1 MHYESFFG
9 HHYPPTPNG
18 DLHIGHIAGPFLS
31 ADVFTRVQRQQGHD
45 CALVSYSDDYQ
56 SYMLRRGIELD
67 RNHQTLA
74 EENTR
79 KICETLD
86 LVGIHIDNWMQ
97 PQHNRYF
104 LDAVTEVYNAAY
116 HAGAIYSKTTPEPY
130 CSHCD
135 KWGYEA
141 FGRGL
146 CNHCGVDSDAS
157 QCEGCAHTP
166 DAAKMAEFRC
176 KLCGGKMAFIPVE
189 REFLQ
194 LSAYHN
200 FLKQLF
206 NNKSL
211 RPPMPQF
218 LKEEFELG
226 PLDWG
231 ITRPHDGGL
240 DLKSDGTRRIHTWF
254 MGLAGYLAS
263 FRELLAKTPDGEKRF
278 EQFCHSGQ
286 GKMIHFLGYDC
297 AFSHLIV
304 YPVLLSTLDTYRIE
318 QEFYSNHF
326 LTLKGGTLSTS
337 RNYAIWARDIVK
349 DYDQDS
355 VRFYLSLLAPEAHE
369 SEFDLEKF
377 TTWRNQIFLPT
388 VDQIHERLKEEIGK
402 SASLNLPALDM
413 QVIRR
418 LVQRWYHAASPTH
431 FSMKS
436 VAKICEDV
444 LDIIRDRIALGA
456 AIRSYVALLSFTGQS
471 IFPELSRTLQESS
484 GLSREEIFQQIVSA
498 SSVEY
503 EI

>member
-1 MHYESFFG
+1 MSRFLVTIT
-9 HHYPPTPNG
+9 PPTPNG
-18 DLHIGHIAGPFLS
+18 DLHIGHIAGPFLG

-45 CALVSYSDDYQ
+45 CVLVSYSDDYQ

-67 RNHQTLA
+67 RNHQALA

-79 KICETLD
+79 KICETLE
-86 LVGIHIDNWMQ
+86 LVGIRVDNWMQ
-97 PQHNRYF
+97 PRHNHYF
-104 LDAVTEVYNAAY
+104 LEAVTEIYDAACN
-116 HAGAIYSKTTPEPY
+116 AGAIYSKTTPEPY
-130 CSHCD
+130 CAHCD

-141 FGRGL
+141 FGRGR

-166 DAAKMAEFRC
+166 DAARMAEFHC
-176 KLCGGKMAFIPVE
+176 KLCGGEMAFIPVE

-200 FLKQLF
+200 FLQQLF
-206 NNKSL
+206 RNKSL

-218 LKEEFELG
+218 LKEEYELG
-226 PLDWG
+226 PQDWG

-240 DLKSDGTRRIHTWF
+240 DLKADGSRRIHTWF

-263 FRELLAKTPDGEKRF
+263 FREYLAQTAGGEKRF

-304 YPVLLSTLDTYRIE
+304 YPVLLSTLESYRME

-355 VRFYLSLLAPEAHE
+355 VRFYLSLLAPEEHE
-369 SEFDLEKF
+369 TEFDLEKF
-377 TTWRNQIFLPT
+377 TSWRNQIFIPT
-388 VDQIHERLKEEIGK
+388 VDQIHARLAEEMGK
-402 SASLNLPALDM
+402 SAGFNLQLPDIQA
-413 QVIRR
+413 IRR
-418 LVQRWYHAASPTH
+418 LVQRWYHAASPEH
-431 FSMKS
+431 FSMK
-436 VAKICEDV
+436 ALARICEDV
-444 LDIIRDRIALGA
+444 LDVIRDRIALGA
-456 AIRSYVALLSFTGQS
+456 AIRPYVALLSFTGQS
-471 IFPELSRTLQESS
+471 IFPQLAHRLQEATA
-484 GLSREEIFQQIVSA
+484 LSREEIFQQLISA

>member
-1 MHYESFFG
+1 MTRFLVTIT
-9 HHYPPTPNG
+9 PPTPNG
-18 DLHIGHIAGPFLS
+18 DLHIGHIAGPFLG

-45 CALVSYSDDYQ
+45 CVLVSYSDDYQ
-56 SYMLRRGIELD
+56 SYMLRRGMELD
-67 RNHQTLA
+67 RNHQALA
-74 EENTR
+74 EENTQ
-79 KICETLD
+79 KMCETLE
-86 LVGIHIDNWMQ
+86 LVGIHVDNWMQ
-97 PQHNRYF
+97 PRHNRYF
-104 LDAVTEVYNAAY
+104 LEAVTKVYEAACD
-116 HAGAIYSKTTPEPY
+116 AGAIYSKTSPEPY

-166 DAAKMAEFRC
+166 DAAKMKQFCC
-176 KLCGGKMAFIPVE
+176 KLCGGEMAFLPVE

-200 FLKQLF
+200 FLQQLF
-206 NNKSL
+206 STKSL

-218 LKEEFELG
+218 LQEEYALG
-226 PLDWG
+226 PQDWG

-240 DLKSDGTRRIHTWF
+240 DLKADGSRRIHTWF
-254 MGLAGYLAS
+254 MGLAGYLAA
-263 FRELLAKTPDGEKRF
+263 FREFLDRSSDGEKRF
-278 EQFCHSGQ
+278 EQYCQSSQ
-286 GKMIHFLGYDC
+286 SKMIHFLGYDC

-304 YPVLLSTLDTYRIE
+304 YPVLLSTIETYRVE

-355 VRFYLSLLAPEAHE
+355 VRFYLSLLAPEEHE
-369 SEFDLEKF
+369 TEFDLDKF
-377 TTWRNQIFLPT
+377 TTWRNQIFMPT
-388 VDQIHERLKEEIGK
+388 ADQLHGRLAEESGK
-402 SASLNLPALDM
+402 SASLNLQPQDLQA
-413 QVIRR
+413 IRR
-418 LVQRWYHAASPTH
+418 FVQRWYHAASPTH
-431 FSMKS
+431 FSMK
-436 VAKICEDV
+436 ALAQICEDV
-444 LDIIRDRIALGA
+444 LDVIRDRIALGA
-456 AIRSYVALLSFTGQS
+456 AVRPYVALLSFTGQS
-471 IFPELSRTLQESS
+471 IFPELAHSLQVAS
-484 GLSREEIFQQIVSA
+484 GLSREEIFQQLVSA